1 VLLLICAV
9 VAVHCILDDLSFA
22 LHYNTFWI
30 AMGMALVNPN
40 TLKRT

>member
-1 VLLLICAV
+1 V

-30 AMGMALVNPN
+30 AMGMALLNPN